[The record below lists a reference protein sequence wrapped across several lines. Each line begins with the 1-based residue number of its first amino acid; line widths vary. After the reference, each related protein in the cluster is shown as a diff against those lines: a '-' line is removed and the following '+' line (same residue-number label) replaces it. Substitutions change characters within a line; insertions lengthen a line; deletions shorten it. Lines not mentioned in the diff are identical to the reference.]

1 MAQITSKELTSLSDL
16 MSAEQLLVTKYQDY
30 ACRTNDPVLKTKYER
45 MAAQHQ
51 QHFDML
57 YSNLK

>member
-1 MAQITSKELTSLSDL
+1 MAQITSKELSSLSDL
-16 MSAEQLLVTKYQDY
+16 MSAEQLLVTKYQTY
-30 ACRTNDPVLKTKYER
+30 AAQSDDPVLKTKYER

-57 YSNLK
+57 YTNLK

>member
-16 MSAEQLLVTKYQDY
+16 MSAEQLLVMKYQDY
-30 ACRTNDPVLKTKYER
+30 ASETSDPVLKTKYER
-45 MAAQHQ
+45 MAQQHQ

-57 YSNLK
+57 YTNLK